1 MEEIH
6 PGQARLEVIPYDDCV
21 RLLDEGQVGR
31 LGGVWDGQPQIVPL
45 NYRWDG
51 SGVLCRL
58 DPGLSLRALRDGTV
72 VFEIDGFDTT
82 ARTGWSVIVRGRA
95 SEAEALPADVAEPVP
110 WAPGV
115 RDHRIRIEA
124 DSVSGRRITRPGPLD
139 NEWWRLP
146 AR

>member
-1 MEEIH
+1 
-6 PGQARLEVIPYDDCV
+6 LEVIPYDECV
-21 RLLDEGQVGR
+21 CLLD
-31 LGGVWDGQPQIVPL
+31 DGQGPRRPPL
-45 NYRWDG
+45 
-51 SGVLCRL
+51 S
-58 DPGLSLRALRDGTV
+58 SAK
-72 VFEIDGFDTT
+72 
-82 ARTGWSVIVRGRA
+82 
-95 SEAEALPADVAEPVP
+95 PVP